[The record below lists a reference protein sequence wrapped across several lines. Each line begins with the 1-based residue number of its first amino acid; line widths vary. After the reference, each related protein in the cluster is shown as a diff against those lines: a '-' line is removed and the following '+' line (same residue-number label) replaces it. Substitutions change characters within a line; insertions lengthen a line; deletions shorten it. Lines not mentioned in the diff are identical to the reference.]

1 MPKTL
6 VIVESSAKASTIEKT
21 LGNDYVVRAS
31 NGHVWDLPRSK
42 ESVDTENNFEPS
54 YEIIQGKKKV
64 LNSLVAAAKKV
75 DEVILAPD
83 PDREGEAISWHLAQ
97 SLEPAKKPIRR
108 ITFNEITP
116 NAIRAAMQKPR
127 QIDEDLVEAQ
137 QARRVLDRLV
147 GYRISPL
154 LWRGLRPGLSAGRV
168 QSVAVRIILERE
180 EEIRAFEPEEYWTIY
195 AHLKTD
201 AGDEFTARLYRIG
214 DEKPTFGTY
223 GFGIDEARAQE
234 ICSDAKKRPFI
245 VDSVKMRQQR
255 QSPKAPFITSS
266 LQQDASNKLRFQ
278 ARRTMSVAQ
287 SLYEGI
293 DIGTEK
299 IGLITY
305 LRTDSTR
312 VSADAVKEARAYIED
327 RFGKEYVPAKPPVYK
342 SKKRA
347 QDAHEAIR
355 PTSTLRTPDSVKQHL
370 SADQFKLYDLIWRRF
385 VASQMER
392 AVLDITTI
400 DIKAGGYLFRTT
412 GSILRFPGFR
422 AVYMESEESAQ
433 NGDRQPLPDVKKD
446 DRLNLKK
453 MDPKQSFTE
462 PPPRYSEATLVKE
475 LEERGIGR
483 PSTYAQIISTILSRS
498 RNYVVK
504 ENGRFK
510 PTDVGELVTRML
522 MSSFPNILDP
532 EFTAKMENELDEVE
546 EGKRNWVAMM
556 RSFYDPFTKALEGAA
571 DKMYD
576 ERKRLEEVTEIECAE
591 CSKPLIIKWGKYGK
605 FLGCSGYPDCT
616 HTQPLNGK
624 GTGPEPVAPCPKCE
638 KNQIVE
644 RRSRR
649 GRIFYGCNGYPECE
663 FAVWDPPVLG
673 KPCPE
678 CDAPFLTLR
687 KTKTRQYYL
696 CYRRD
701 ECGYRADPTPV
712 AAQDDEQNVEY

>member
-6 VIVESSAKASTIEKT
+6 VIVESSAKIPTIKQT
-21 LGNDYVVRAS
+21 LGKDCVVLAS
-31 NGHVWDLPRSK
+31 KGHVWDLPRSK
-42 ESVDTENNFEPS
+42 ESIDIENDFEPS
-54 YEIIQGKKKV
+54 YEIIQGKKSV
-64 LNSLVAAAKKV
+64 INSIVSAAKKV
-75 DEVILAPD
+75 DEVLLAPD

-97 SLEPAKKPIRR
+97 SLEPVKKPIRR
-108 ITFNEITP
+108 ITFNEVTP
-116 NAIRAAMQKPR
+116 TAIRAAVEQPR
-127 QIDEDLVEAQ
+127 DIDEGLVEAQ

-180 EEIRAFEPEEYWTIY
+180 EEIRAFEPQEYWTIY

-201 AGDEFTARLYRIG
+201 AGDEFTARLFRIG

-234 ICSDAKKRPFI
+234 ICGDAEKSPFI
-245 VDSVKMRQQR
+245 IDSVKMRQQR

-266 LQQDASNKLRFQ
+266 LQQDANRKLRFQ
-278 ARRTMSVAQ
+278 AWRTMSVAQ
-287 SLYEGI
+287 SLYEGV

-312 VSADAVKEARAYIED
+312 VSKEAQAEARGFIQE
-327 RFGKEYVPAKPPVYK
+327 RFGKEYVPAEPPVYK

-355 PTSTLRTPDSVKQHL
+355 PTSTLRTPESVKQHL
-370 SADQFKLYDLIWRRF
+370 NADQFKLYDLIWRRF

-422 AVYMESEESAQ
+422 AVYMDSEQEAQ
-433 NGDRQPLPDVKKD
+433 GGDRQPLPDVSKD
-446 DRLNLKK
+446 ERLNLKK
-453 MDPKQSFTE
+453 MEPKQSFTE
-462 PPPRYSEATLVKE
+462 PPPRYNEATLVKE

-483 PSTYAQIISTILSRS
+483 PSTYAQIISTIQSRS
-498 RNYVVK
+498 RGYVVK
-504 ENGRFK
+504 EKGRFK

-532 EFTAKMENELDEVE
+532 EFTARMENELDEVE

-556 RSFYDPFTKALEGAA
+556 RSFYNPFTEALEGAA

-616 HTQPLNGK
+616 HTQPVNGK
-624 GTGPEPVAPCPKCE
+624 AAGPKPVAPCPKCK
-638 KNQIVE
+638 KNQLVE
-644 RRSRR
+644 RLSRR
-649 GRIFYGCNGYPECE
+649 GTTFYGCEGYPDCD
-663 FAVWDPPVLG
+663 FAVWDPPVLEM
-673 KPCPE
+673 PCPE
-678 CDAPFLTLR
+678 CGAPFLTHR
-687 KTKTRQYYL
+687 KTKTREYYL

-701 ECGYRADPTPV
+701 ECGYRTEPTPV
-712 AAQDDEQNVEY
+712 EAKDDEQNVEY